1 MMRSMVYIIVEGEI
15 YMKVIH
21 TEMKVVGSKDL
32 NEQVKAEL
40 QIPDP
45 TDVCRTN
52 YDVKEKK
59 QDTDGE

>member
-1 MMRSMVYIIVEGEI
+1 
-15 YMKVIH
+15 MKVIH